1 VLPASRGIGNS
12 ARLAQASLA
21 FLLYRPAGWTVEA
34 FIADINF
41 FNCTTASGNE
51 TRAPLRGGGAQM
63 PKMKRKFCLVA
74 AIASA
79 CCFSRGFAVDSDLS
93 KLAGANNA
101 FALKLLKQLSAKQH
115 GGSIFVSPYS
125 AATAL
130 QMAANGAA
138 GQTKTE
144 MQQVL
149 ETAGISTAALNEAS
163 RAAAGLLNPKDTNV
177 ILTTANA
184 LWYRQGTAVKPG
196 FLEANQKF
204 FSSTIKALDLRN
216 ARAAEAEINQWA
228 SEQTH
233 GRIKEIADGMIDPVY
248 TDMILANAIYFKGR
262 WLDPFD
268 AKLTKERPFHPA
280 TGAARNL
287 AMMEMSKKFTYR
299 KGLGYQAVR
308 LPYIDWN
315 LAMYVFLPDTGSSP
329 AKLLQI
335 MNGDNWRR
343 VTMPGFSD
351 RDGLVVFPKFKL
363 ENTLELNA
371 TLKALG
377 MKSAFDRQKADF
389 SGIFSDPH
397 FISEVRQK
405 AFVEVSEEG
414 TEAAAVTGLAV
425 EATGIEVNPP
435 KPFQMIVD
443 RPFLFAIVDARNE
456 MILFMGL
463 VNEL

>member
-1 VLPASRGIGNS
+1 MKTKLCVVAIILS
-12 ARLAQASLA
+12 ALCLN
-21 FLLYRPAGWTVEA
+21 LGL
-34 FIADINF
+34 
-41 FNCTTASGNE
+41 
-51 TRAPLRGGGAQM
+51 GA
-63 PKMKRKFCLVA
+63 
-74 AIASA
+74 
-79 CCFSRGFAVDSDLS
+79 DSDLS
-93 KLAGANNA
+93 KLAMANNTFA
-101 FALKLLKQLSAKQH
+101 FKLLKQMSAKQP
-115 GGSIFVSPYS
+115 GVSIFVSPYS

-163 RAAAGLLNPKDTNV
+163 KAAFGLLNPKDTNV

-184 LWYRQGTAVKPG
+184 LWYRQGAAVKPD
-196 FLEANQKF
+196 FLAANQKF
-204 FSSTIKALDLRN
+204 FSSTIKALDFRN
-216 ARAAEAEINQWA
+216 ARTAEAEINRWA
-228 SEQTH
+228 SEQTR
-233 GRIKEIADGMIDPVY
+233 GRINGIADGMIDPVY

-280 TGAARNL
+280 TGAAKNL
-287 AMMEMSKKFTYR
+287 LMMEMSKKFTYR
-299 KGLGYQAVR
+299 KGSGYQAVR
-308 LPYIDWN
+308 LPYVGWD
-315 LAMYVFLPDTGSSP
+315 LAMYVFLPDPGSSP

-343 VTMPGFSD
+343 VTLPGFSG
-351 RDGLVVFPKFKL
+351 RDGLVVLPKFKL
-363 ENTLELNA
+363 ENTLELNP

-377 MKSAFDRQKADF
+377 MKVAFDVKKADF
-389 SGIFSDPH
+389 SGMFNDPH

-414 TEAAAVTGLAV
+414 TEAAAVIAIPLSNSF
-425 EATGIEVNPP
+425 EENPP

-443 RPFLFAIVDARNE
+443 RPFLFAIVDARSE
-456 MILFMGL
+456 MILFMGV